1 MNRHELSPLEV
12 ASGLVFGLLPA
23 AEVASAVDPP
33 ADPLEALEAA
43 VRPAL
48 ERVPCVI
55 SFSGGRDSSAVL
67 AVATHVARREGLPL
81 PIPSTNRFPEAPDSN
96 ENDWQE
102 RVIRHLGLADWARPE
117 FTDELDNVGPVAGKA
132 LRRHGLLWPFNAH
145 FHVPQLE
152 AARGGSLL
160 TGIAGDEML
169 SPSSWERTRAVLT
182 ARARPSR
189 RDLRRIGFLA
199 TPGPIRRAI
208 LRRRYPL
215 EYSWLRPHVL
225 REITALSAAEGAS
238 EPVGWKAQLGW
249 RRRFRYL
256 QVGLGS
262 LALLAAD
269 ADVRIVHPFFDPGFA
284 ASVAGLPRAEQ
295 YGDRTTAMR
304 RLFGSLL
311 PDDLLARTTKSGFD
325 QAFWGEP
332 SRAFAAD
339 WDGKGV
345 DPELVDADALRRE
358 WALPAP
364 DPRSFLLLQ
373 AAWLA
378 RAAGRSDY
386 VVPVAL
392 P

>member
-1 MNRHELSPLEV
+1 MTRHELSPLEV

-23 AEVASAVDPP
+23 AEVTVATDPP
-33 ADPLEALEAA
+33 GNPLEALEAA

-48 ERVPCVI
+48 ERPPCVV

-67 AVATHVARREGLPL
+67 AVATQVARREGLPL
-81 PIPSTNRFPEAPDSN
+81 PIPSTNRFPDAPDSD

-102 RVIRHLGLADWARPE
+102 RVIRHLGLDDWARPE
-117 FTDELDNVGPVAGKA
+117 LTDELDNVGAVATSA

-169 SPSSWERTRAVLT
+169 SPSSWEQARAVLGG
-182 ARARPSR
+182 RARPTAS
-189 RDLRRIGFLA
+189 DLRRIGFLA
-199 TPGPIRRAI
+199 TPRPIRRAV

-215 EYSWLRPHVL
+215 EYGWLRPHAL

-238 EPVGWKAQLGW
+238 EPMAWKSQLSW

-256 QVGLGS
+256 HVGLGS
-262 LALLAAD
+262 LGRLAGD
-269 ADVRIVHPFFDPGFA
+269 ADVRIEHPFFDPGFA
-284 ASVAGLPRAEQ
+284 ASVARLPRAEQ
-295 YGDRTTAMR
+295 YPDRTTAMR

-339 WDGKGV
+339 WDGEGA
-345 DPELVDADALRRE
+345 DPDLVDADALRRE

-378 RAAGRSDY
+378 REAAEDY
-386 VVPVAL
+386 VVPTAV